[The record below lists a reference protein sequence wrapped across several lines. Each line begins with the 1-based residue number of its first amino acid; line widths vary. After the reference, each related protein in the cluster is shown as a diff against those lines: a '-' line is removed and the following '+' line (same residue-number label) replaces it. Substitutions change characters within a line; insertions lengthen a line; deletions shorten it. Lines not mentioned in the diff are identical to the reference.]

1 LLKFTTTVS
10 VALVLAARL
19 AITRLTVWP
28 FTLTVPV
35 LATGVPTRFAP
46 TGSASVTVTFA
57 AALGP
62 AFATTIT
69 KLVVAVPAYTVV
81 LPATLLIVSD
91 AWSVTLIVAVAVLFA
106 RFRSAVVAVI
116 ADVPVT
122 LLTGTVN
129 VIVLVCV
136 SLGASCV
143 NV

>member
-1 LLKFTTTVS
+1 M
-10 VALVLAARL
+10 
-19 AITRLTVWP
+19 
-28 FTLTVPV
+28 

-69 KLVVAVPAYTVV
+69 KLVVAVPANTVV

-91 AWSVTLIVAVAVLFA
+91 ARSVTLIVAVAVLFP